1 MPVTRVLVANRGEI
15 AVRIVQACQGLG
27 IETVLAASQADLDS
41 LGARLAG
48 RTVCIGPASASQSY
62 LDARLLVNAA
72 LATGCD
78 ALHPGYGFLA
88 ESAELSQ
95 LCIDHGVTFVG
106 PKPDQIAQMGNKI
119 RARVLAAEFGL
130 PTLSGSTKVESA
142 EEAVNIARKVG
153 LPMMIKA
160 AAGGGGRGMKIV
172 QHESDMASMF
182 TAASNEARAAFGDGT
197 LYLERYISNA
207 RHIEVQVLADRH
219 GNVIHLGERDCSLQR
234 RHQKLVEEAP
244 APNITEDLRQ
254 QIRSAGVMLAKGFGY
269 ENAGTVEFI
278 VDQDAQAFYFLE
290 MNTRIQVEH
299 PVTEMVTGIDLVQEQ
314 LRIARGE
321 RLRFDQEDVQFRG
334 HAIEVRIN
342 AEEVSEGFRPSPGLI
357 TEWEPPAGPNIR
369 LDSHCYAGYKV
380 PIFYDSMIGKL
391 IVYGTDR
398 SEARERMSRA
408 LHLFKVEGV
417 ATTICLQHFL
427 INQPRFASGEV
438 NTRLVEEVL
447 PQLVDSGVIRSIS
460 H

>member
-1 MPVTRVLVANRGEI
+1 MPVTRLLVANRGEI
-15 AVRIVQACQGLG
+15 AVRIIRACQGLG
-27 IETVLAASQADLDS
+27 IDTVLAASQADVGS
-41 LGARLAG
+41 LGARLAD
-48 RTVCIGPASASQSY
+48 RAVCIGPASASQSY

-78 ALHPGYGFLA
+78 ALHPGYGFLS

-95 LCIDHGVTFVG
+95 LCADHGVTFVG
-106 PKPDQIAQMGNKI
+106 PKPEQIAQMGNKI
-119 RARVLAAEFGL
+119 RARVLAAELGL
-130 PTLSGSTKVESA
+130 PTLSGSTKVETP
-142 EEAVNIARKVG
+142 EEAVAIARRVG

-172 QHESDMASMF
+172 QHEADMAPMF

-197 LYLERYISNA
+197 LYLERYIANA
-207 RHIEVQVLADRH
+207 RHIEVQVLGDRH

-244 APNITEDLRQ
+244 APNITESLRQ
-254 QIRSAGVMLAKGFGY
+254 QIREAGVALARGFGY

-314 LRIARGE
+314 LRVARGE
-321 RLRFDQEDVQFRG
+321 VLRFSQDAIQLRG
-334 HAIEVRIN
+334 HAIECRIN
-342 AEEVSEGFRPSPGLI
+342 AEQVDQDFRPSPGLI
-357 TEWEPPAGPNIR
+357 TQWEPPAGPNIR
-369 LDSHCYAGYKV
+369 LDSHCHAGYKV

-398 SEARERMSRA
+398 EEARARMSRA
-408 LHLFKVEGV
+408 LELFEVAGI
-417 ATTICLQHFL
+417 ATTIRLQHFL
-427 INQPRFASGEV
+427 VNQPRFASGDV

-447 PQLVDSGVIRSIS
+447 PQLAGT
-460 H
+460 

>member
-1 MPVTRVLVANRGEI
+1 MSVTRVLVANRGEI
-15 AVRIVQACQGLG
+15 AVRIIRACQGLG
-27 IETVLAASQADLDS
+27 IDTVLAASQADMDS
-41 LGARLAG
+41 LGTHLAG

-88 ESAELSQ
+88 ESAELCQ
-95 LCIDHGVTFVG
+95 LCLDHGLTFVG

-119 RARVLAAEFGL
+119 RARILAANLGL
-130 PTLSGSTKVESA
+130 PTLSGSTKVESP
-142 EEAVNIARKVG
+142 EEAVAIAREVG

-172 QHESDMASMF
+172 QHESDMVPMF

-244 APNITEDLRQ
+244 APNITEELRQ
-254 QIRSAGVMLAKGFGY
+254 QIRAAGVTLAKGFGY

-314 LRIARGE
+314 LRVARGE
-321 RLRFDQEDVQFRG
+321 RLRFEQQDVQFRG

-342 AEEVSEGFRPSPGLI
+342 AENVSEGFRPSPGLI
-357 TEWEPPAGPNIR
+357 MEWEPPAGPNIR
-369 LDSHCYAGYKV
+369 LDSHCHAGYRV

-391 IVYGTDR
+391 IVYGIDR

-408 LHLFKVEGV
+408 LDLFKVNGV
-417 ATTICLQHFL
+417 ATTIRLQHFL
-427 INQPRFASGEV
+427 INQPRFANGEV

-447 PQLVDSGVIRSIS
+447 PQLTEG
-460 H
+460 

>member
-15 AVRIVQACQGLG
+15 AVRIIRACQGLG
-27 IETVLAASQADLDS
+27 IDTVLAASQADLDS
-41 LGARLAG
+41 LGARLAD
-48 RTVCIGPASASQSY
+48 RTVCIGPPSASQSY
-62 LDARLLVNAA
+62 LDTRLLVNAA

-95 LCIDHGVTFVG
+95 LCADHGVTFVG
-106 PKPDQIAQMGNKI
+106 PKPEQIAQMGNKI
-119 RARVLAAEFGL
+119 RARVLAAELGL
-130 PTLSGSTKVESA
+130 PTLSGSTKVETP
-142 EEAVNIARKVG
+142 EEALAIARRVG

-172 QHESDMASMF
+172 QDEVDMAPMF
-182 TAASNEARAAFGDGT
+182 TAAANEARAAFGDGT
-197 LYLERYISNA
+197 LYLERYIANA
-207 RHIEVQVLADRH
+207 RHIEVQVLGDRH

-244 APNITEDLRQ
+244 APNITESLRQ
-254 QIRSAGVMLAKGFGY
+254 RIREAGVALARGFGY

-314 LRIARGE
+314 LRVARGE
-321 RLRFDQEDVQFRG
+321 VLRFSQDAIQLRG
-334 HAIEVRIN
+334 HAIECRIN
-342 AEEVSEGFRPSPGLI
+342 AEQVDLGFLPSPGLI
-357 TEWEPPAGPNIR
+357 TQWEPPTGTNIR
-369 LDSHCYAGYKV
+369 LDSHCHAGYKV

-398 SEARERMSRA
+398 DEARARMSRA
-408 LHLFKVEGV
+408 LELFKVSGV
-417 ATTICLQHFL
+417 ATTIRLQHFL
-427 INQPRFASGEV
+427 VNQPRFASGDV

-447 PQLVDSGVIRSIS
+447 PELVGD
-460 H
+460 

>member
-1 MPVTRVLVANRGEI
+1 MSVTRVLIANRGEI
-15 AVRIVQACQGLG
+15 AVRIIRACQGLG
-27 IETVLAASQADLDS
+27 IDTVLAASQADLDS
-41 LGARLAG
+41 MGARLAG
-48 RTVCIGPASASQSY
+48 RTVCIGPPSASQSY
-62 LDARLLVNAA
+62 LDAKLLVNAA
-72 LATGCD
+72 LTTGCD

-95 LCIDHGVTFVG
+95 LCIDHAVTFVG

-119 RARVLAAEFGL
+119 RARLLAAELGL
-130 PTLSGSTKVESA
+130 PTLSGSTKVESP
-142 EEAVNIARKVG
+142 EEAAAIARKVG

-172 QHESDMASMF
+172 RKKADMAAMF
-182 TAASNEARAAFGDGT
+182 TAAANEARAAFGDGT

-244 APNITEDLRQ
+244 APKIDESLRQ
-254 QIRSAGVMLAKGFGY
+254 QIRDAGVALAKGFGY

-278 VDQDAQAFYFLE
+278 VDQDSRSFYFLE

-299 PVTEMVTGIDLVQEQ
+299 PVTEMITGIDLVQEQ
-314 LRIARGE
+314 LRVARGE
-321 RLRFDQEDVQFRG
+321 ALRFEQSDVSFRG
-334 HAIEVRIN
+334 HAIECRIN
-342 AEEVSEGFRPSPGLI
+342 AEQVDKDFRPSPGLI
-357 TEWEPPAGPNIR
+357 TEWEPPSGPNIR
-369 LDSHCYAGYKV
+369 LDSHCHAGYKV

-391 IVYGTDR
+391 IVYGINR
-398 SEARERMSRA
+398 AEARERMSRA
-408 LHLFKVEGV
+408 LELFKVSGV
-417 ATTICLQHFL
+417 ATTIRLQHFL
-427 INQPRFASGEV
+427 INQPRFASGDV

-447 PQLVDSGVIRSIS
+447 PHLTAA
-460 H
+460 

>member
-15 AVRIVQACQGLG
+15 AVRIIRACQGLG
-27 IETVLAASQADLDS
+27 IDTVLAASQADLDS

-48 RTVCIGPASASQSY
+48 RTVCIGPPSASQSY

-88 ESAELSQ
+88 ESAELSR
-95 LCIDHGVTFVG
+95 LCADHGVTFIG
-106 PKPDQIAQMGNKI
+106 PKPEQIAQMGNKI
-119 RARVLAAEFGL
+119 RARVLAAELGL
-130 PTLSGSTKVESA
+130 PTLSGSTQVA
-142 EEAVNIARKVG
+142 TPEEAVAIARRVG

-172 QHESDMASMF
+172 QHEADLAPMF
-182 TAASNEARAAFGDGT
+182 TAAANEARAAFGDGT
-197 LYLERYISNA
+197 LYLERYIANA
-207 RHIEVQVLADRH
+207 RHIEVQVLGDRH

-244 APNITEDLRQ
+244 APNITESLRQ
-254 QIRSAGVMLAKGFGY
+254 RIREAGVALARGFGY

-314 LRIARGE
+314 LRVARGE
-321 RLRFDQEDVQFRG
+321 VLRFSQDDVQFRG
-334 HAIEVRIN
+334 HAIECRIN
-342 AEEVSEGFRPSPGLI
+342 AEQVDQGFRPSPGLI
-357 TEWEPPAGPNIR
+357 TEWDPPAGPNIR
-369 LDSHCYAGYKV
+369 LDSHCHAGYKV

-398 SEARERMSRA
+398 EEARSRMSRA
-408 LHLFKVEGV
+408 LELFKVSGV
-417 ATTICLQHFL
+417 ATTIRLQHFL
-427 INQPRFASGEV
+427 VNQPRFASGEV
-438 NTRLVEEVL
+438 NTKLVEEVL
-447 PQLVDSGVIRSIS
+447 PQLAAS
-460 H
+460 